1 MKQKTLKQQIIEHVA
16 RFSFGTAIQTACQF
30 IVSFFAARLL
40 GPFTF
45 GIWQTAKLVLG
56 YGGFLNLGTSAAMH
70 REIPLLKGKKDT
82 EKSSETTNVTFT
94 FTFIVAVIASILTF
108 GATILIKFDKDMALC
123 LKFISLIIFF
133 RHVGGVY
140 LAWFKANNKFEI
152 VSNISIIQGVGNLLS
167 VVLIYFFSLKGFLA
181 GQVIRVVS
189 GTIYSYSTRMV
200 KIRLLWNFSELKRL
214 ILIGFPILLLGFS
227 AVLFRTVDRIL
238 VVSNLGFGS
247 MGFYSLSALV
257 TAPVMLIIYPVGSVM
272 YPRFSE
278 KYGSS
283 GKMSDLKKYII
294 VPMEILAL
302 FIPVLLGAIYIALP
316 ALVNIFL
323 PKYIEG
329 ITAARILMIGVFFSG
344 VIGTTGNFFLATN
357 KQILYLFILLGSA
370 LFNLGVSF
378 VLIRLGFGI
387 AGVAGGTA
395 LSYLIY
401 SFTMFIIALTYC
413 NAKKIEIAKLIC
425 KLLLPLAYTIVMVIL
440 VENFIRIQGISKIHM
455 LSTLFSKELAFLAL
469 TSYLMFLAWKRIGAG
484 GLIRKDKER

>member
-1 MKQKTLKQQIIEHVA
+1 
-16 RFSFGTAIQTACQF
+16 
-30 IVSFFAARLL
+30 
-40 GPFTF
+40 
-45 GIWQTAKLVLG
+45 
-56 YGGFLNLGTSAAMH
+56 
-70 REIPLLKGKKDT
+70 
-82 EKSSETTNVTFT
+82 
-94 FTFIVAVIASILTF
+94 
-108 GATILIKFDKDMALC
+108 
-123 LKFISLIIFF
+123 
-133 RHVGGVY
+133 
-140 LAWFKANNKFEI
+140 
-152 VSNISIIQGVGNLLS
+152 
-167 VVLIYFFSLKGFLA
+167 
-181 GQVIRVVS
+181 
-189 GTIYSYSTRMV
+189 
-200 KIRLLWNFSELKRL
+200 
-214 ILIGFPILLLGFS
+214 
-227 AVLFRTVDRIL
+227 
-238 VVSNLGFGS
+238 
-247 MGFYSLSALV
+247 
-257 TAPVMLIIYPVGSVM
+257 
-272 YPRFSE
+272 
-278 KYGSS
+278 
-283 GKMSDLKKYII
+283 
-294 VPMEILAL
+294 MEILAL